1 MQQHRFLCRAAV
13 HAAAARG
20 GGGECYSSTGRSW
33 RGGAHPRVVKRSPL
47 WRTWRACRVCARQ
60 GGRRPL
66 PAAEEWGRRR
76 RTPRTVVGFVRH
88 GGPGE
93 SVAGRLRGGA
103 RRCGSVVGGRR
114 GGGIDAGRRYRWS
127 GPCCLLPLTPPPL
140 PGRLP
145 GRRPPPSTLLQR
157 APSTAAL
164 WVVDCVARLVLLPS
178 DRRLARWLCATRG
191 AIALEGDAVC
201 VGSARR
207 SLFRRSERLSLAG
220 CARIPLRPR
229 QRSGTGS
236 LCHLCCW
243 LCG

>member
-20 GGGECYSSTGRSW
+20 GGGDVLLVD
-33 RGGAHPRVVKRSPL
+33 GAVVEG
-47 WRTWRACRVCARQ
+47 WRASARRQ
-60 GGRRPL
+60 AL
-66 PAAEEWGRRR
+66 A

-145 GRRPPPSTLLQR
+145 GRRPPPSTLVQR

-220 CARIPLRPR
+220 CAWIPLRPR